1 MGSRDGAAV
10 RVLASHQCVQGSII
24 IIIIISIFIINIS
37 INIIITIIII
47 SVIIIVIIIIILILS
62 ELMVLHLYS
71 GFIKSI
77 LKSLVILAM

>member
-24 IIIIISIFIINIS
+24 IIIISIIIINIS

-47 SVIIIVIIIIILILS
+47 SVIIIVIIIIIPILS

>member
-10 RVLASHQCVQGSII
+10 KVLASHQCVQGSII
-24 IIIIISIFIINIS
+24 IIIIIIISIS

-47 SVIIIVIIIIILILS
+47 IVIIIVIIITILILS